1 MRPLTKKLF
10 LVEYFVNETFS
21 YERLFMEQSIQDYE
35 ARILLCMRRIIRRV
49 DIHSRKINSTF
60 NVTVPQLIC
69 LYSLQRNSEQT
80 MSQLANDV
88 SLGTSTVNGI
98 ADRLE
103 GKGLV
108 KRRRSEKDR
117 RKVFLDLTEKGE
129 DLVQAAPPMLQET
142 LANELEKLPELERAS
157 IAISLER
164 IVKLMEAEHIDASP
178 NLIPQVQ

>member
-1 MRPLTKKLF
+1 
-10 LVEYFVNETFS
+10 
-21 YERLFMEQSIQDYE
+21 
-35 ARILLCMRRIIRRV
+35 
-49 DIHSRKINSTF
+49 
-60 NVTVPQLIC
+60 
-69 LYSLQRNSEQT
+69 

-142 LANELEKLPELERAS
+142 LAKELEKLPELERAS
-157 IAISLER
+157 IAILFGTDREIDGGGNTLMLRR
-164 IVKLMEAEHIDASP
+164 I
-178 NLIPQVQ
+178 